1 MNVFD
6 QSSRYAAKLD
16 PLGFL
21 RWLLPGLPAAMEF
34 LGWLDTRTIPF
45 PGEPD
50 RTCDTVAELADL
62 NTPEARWALVLEFQT
77 EPRSEILD
85 RLLEYQARLR
95 RELRH
100 GEPRVQKYAL
110 VGAVVHLTGP
120 DQPDALVM
128 ELPGM
133 ALGLTLRV
141 GSRAL
146 REVEAVDLLT
156 EIEAG
161 RTARCLL
168 PWISLMQ
175 GADRA
180 DIIERWKDLT
190 GREPDAARRAT
201 DGALALIFAELAG
214 RQPQWRTALE
224 GWNMVESTVVA
235 EWIAQG
241 EAKGRAEG
249 EVKANRVNLL
259 RILKLRF
266 PEQVVAEVA
275 AAIEAQTDVN
285 LLLRWLDAAAT
296 SPTWEEFRAMTQ
308 L

>member
-6 QSSRYAAKLD
+6 QTSRYAAKLD

-50 RTCDTVAELADL
+50 RTCDTVAELAVPHA
-62 NTPEARWALVLEFQT
+62 PEVRWALVLEFQT
-77 EPRSEILD
+77 EPRGDMLD

-120 DQPDALVM
+120 EQPDALVM
-128 ELPGM
+128 ELPGT
-133 ALGLTLRV
+133 ALGLNLRV

-146 REVEAVDLLT
+146 REVEAADLLA
-156 EIEAG
+156 EIEAE

-168 PWISLMQ
+168 PWVSLMH

-180 DIIERWKDLT
+180 DIIERWKDLA

-201 DGALALIFAELAG
+201 DGALAVIFAGLAG
-214 RQPQWRTALE
+214 RQALWRAALE
-224 GWNMVESTVVA
+224 GWNMVESTIVA

-241 EAKGRAEG
+241 KAEG
-249 EVKANRVNLL
+249 EVKERRANLMRVLQ
-259 RILKLRF
+259 LRF
-266 PEQVVAEVA
+266 SDPVVAQVA
-275 AAIEAQTDVN
+275 AIIEAQTDREI
-285 LLLRWLDAAAT
+285 LSRWLDAAAT
-296 SPTWEEFRAMTQ
+296 APSWEEFRASAG

>member
-1 MNVFD
+1 MMNVFD

-34 LGWLDTRTIPF
+34 LGWLDTRTIPL

-50 RTCDTVAELADL
+50 RICDTVAELADPRQL
-62 NTPEARWALVLEFQT
+62 EARWALVLEFQT
-77 EPRSEILD
+77 EPRGDILD

-100 GEPRVQKYAL
+100 GEPRVQKYTLA
-110 VGAVVHLTGP
+110 GAVVHLTGP

-128 ELPGM
+128 ELPGTG
-133 ALGLTLRV
+133 LGLNLRV

-146 REVEAVDLLT
+146 REVEAADLLA
-156 EIEAG
+156 EIEAR
-161 RTARCLL
+161 RTEPCLL

-180 DIIERWKDLT
+180 DIIERWKDLA
-190 GREPDAARRAT
+190 GREPDATRRAT

-214 RQPQWRTALE
+214 RRPQWRAALE

-241 EAKGRAEG
+241 EAR
-249 EVKANRVNLL
+249 ANRAALL
-259 RILKLRF
+259 RLLQLRF
-266 PEQVVAEVA
+266 SEPVALGVA
-275 AAIEAQTDVN
+275 ATIEAQTDPEI
-285 LLLRWLDAAAT
+285 LSRWFDVAAMAP
-296 SPTWEEFRAMTQ
+296 SWDEFRATAG